1 MVILR
6 GPAALLVFVLIACG
20 IWWSFDYQ
28 HDRLRERHAVTTNW
42 LAIET
47 PGLATQLAIQQ
58 QRLQAGAGRYETAA
72 GPLVNAWA
80 AQLGG
85 ASAEAIRD
93 LAARHPIAIEAG
105 WDWHEVT
112 VHVRRA
118 DGPFYR
124 VRVSAVDG
132 VTRTCDDAAH
142 DECRGGTWTSL
153 VPDEQLLPST

>member
-1 MVILR
+1 M
-6 GPAALLVFVLIACG
+6 FVLIACG
-20 IWWSFDYQ
+20 VWWSFDYQ
-28 HDRLRERHAVTTNW
+28 HDRIAQRHTATTNW

-58 QRLQAGAGRYETAA
+58 QRLQASSGRYEIAA
-72 GPLVNAWA
+72 APLVDAWA

-85 ASAEAIRD
+85 ASADAIRS
-93 LAARHPIAIEAG
+93 LAARHPIVIRAG

-112 VHVRRA
+112 VHVRKP

-132 VTRTCDDAAH
+132 VRRTCDDAGH
-142 DECRGGTWTSL
+142 GECRGGTWASL
-153 VPDEQLLPST
+153 VPDEQLLPSS